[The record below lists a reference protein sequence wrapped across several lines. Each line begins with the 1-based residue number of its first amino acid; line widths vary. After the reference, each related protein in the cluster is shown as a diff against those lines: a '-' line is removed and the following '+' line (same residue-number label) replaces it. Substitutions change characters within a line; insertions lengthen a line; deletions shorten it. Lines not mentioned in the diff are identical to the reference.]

1 MRARYYRAHY
11 STEVS
16 MKQFRRAL
24 LLSLLVALRGF
35 AADESPSSNLPA
47 QKIGADDMVAI
58 SVYDSPE
65 LTRSV
70 RVSAEGQIHLPMLK
84 QAIPAAG
91 LLPRQ
96 LAVAIAEALRAE
108 RILVDP
114 VVGVTVAEYRSRPVR
129 GAGAGRGPGTLQE
142 FGTCGLF

>member
-1 MRARYYRAHY
+1 MRARNKRAHY
-11 STEVS
+11 STDVS

-24 LLSLLVALRGF
+24 LLFLVCLVSLRGF
-35 AADESPSSNLPA
+35 AADEGPGTNLPA
-47 QKIGADDMVAI
+47 QKIGVDDMVAI

-91 LLPRQ
+91 LLPRE
-96 LAVAIAEALRAE
+96 LGVGIAAALRAE
-108 RILVDP
+108 RILID
-114 VVGVTVAEYRSRPVR
+114 
-129 GAGAGRGPGTLQE
+129 
-142 FGTCGLF
+142 